1 MSFPTEPAGRGVDAA
16 GPGRYRFR
24 AQAEQAGPAVFTAP
38 GGVVG
43 GGFGLFESAATPGR
57 VGAVPHYHRGFSESF
72 WVISGRL
79 AVMSGT
85 DWEVLG
91 SGDFAHVPVTGVHAF
106 AAVGD
111 DVARFLILFVP
122 GAPREEYFR
131 RLAELLGRGASA
143 AEIDAMALEC
153 DQVNLRDWRSD
164 PLPEG

>member
-1 MSFPTEPAGRGVDAA
+1 MSFPTEQVPDAA
-16 GPGRYRFR
+16 PGVYRFR
-24 AQAEQAGPAVFTAP
+24 DRAEQAGPAVFTAP
-38 GGVVG
+38 GDVVG

-57 VGAVPHYHRGFSESF
+57 IGAVPHYHQGFSESF

-85 DWEVLG
+85 DWAVLG
-91 SGDFAHVPVTGVHAF
+91 SGDFAHVPVGGVHAF
-106 AAVGD
+106 RAVGD
-111 DVARFLILFVP
+111 EVARFLILFVP

-153 DQVNLRDWRSD
+153 DQVNLRDWSSD
-164 PLPEG
+164 PVPEA

>member
-1 MSFPTEPAGRGVDAA
+1 MSFPTEPAVPDSE
-16 GPGRYRFR
+16 PGRYRFR
-24 AQAEQAGPAVFTAP
+24 AQVEQAGPAVFTAP
-38 GGVVG
+38 GDVVG

-57 VGAVPHYHRGFSESF
+57 IGAVPHYHQGFSESF
-72 WVISGRL
+72 WVMSGRL

-85 DWEVLG
+85 GWEVLG
-91 SGDFAHVPVTGVHAF
+91 SGDFAHVPVNGVHAF
-106 AAVGD
+106 RAVGD
-111 DVARFLILFVP
+111 ELARFLILFVP

-164 PLPEG
+164 PVPEG